1 MLAQATLDGKPG
13 SRSVRGRRSRMN
25 PDLPVRWIFV
35 KAGLFVLLA
44 LLALAVLVLQQ
55 PTWTTAGCAIA
66 LGWASARAY
75 YFLFHVVQ
83 HWVDPEFRFRG
94 LVQFV
99 LWWRSRRRRRS

>member
-1 MLAQATLDGKPG
+1 
-13 SRSVRGRRSRMN
+13 MN

-44 LLALAVLVLQQ
+44 LLAFAILVLQQ
-55 PTWTTAGCAIA
+55 PTWTTAGCALA

-75 YFLFHVVQ
+75 YFAFHVVQ

-94 LVQFV
+94 LGHLFTF
-99 LWWRSRRRRRS
+99 LRHHRSRQ

>member
-1 MLAQATLDGKPG
+1 MLALVPRDGKQG
-13 SRSVRGRRSRMN
+13 SRGAHRRPWRMN

-44 LLALAVLVLQQ
+44 LLALAILVLQQ
-55 PTWTTAGCAIA
+55 PTWTTAGCALA

-75 YFLFHVVQ
+75 YFAFHVVQ

-94 LVQFV
+94 LGHFFTWIWQR
-99 LWWRSRRRRRS
+99 RSRC

>member
-1 MLAQATLDGKPG
+1 
-13 SRSVRGRRSRMN
+13 MN

-44 LLALAVLVLQQ
+44 VLAGGILVLQH
-55 PTWTTAGCAIA
+55 PTWTTAGCALV

-75 YFLFHVVQ
+75 YFAFHVVQ

-94 LVQFV
+94 LVEFAA
-99 LWWRSRRRRRS
+99 WWRARRRRRS

>member
-1 MLAQATLDGKPG
+1 MLALVTLHGKQGSPG
-13 SRSVRGRRSRMN
+13 GSGRRWRMN

-44 LLALAVLVLQQ
+44 LLAAAILVLQQ
-55 PTWTTAGCAIA
+55 PTWTTAGCALA

-75 YFLFHVVQ
+75 YFVFHVVQ

-94 LVQFV
+94 LVEFV
-99 LWWRSRRRRRS
+99 VWWRNRRRRRS

>member
-1 MLAQATLDGKPG
+1 
-13 SRSVRGRRSRMN
+13 MN

-44 LLALAVLVLQQ
+44 LLALAILVLQQ
-55 PTWTTAGCAIA
+55 PTWTTAGCALA

-75 YFLFHVVQ
+75 YFAFHVVQ

-94 LVQFV
+94 LGDFF
-99 LWWRSRRRRRS
+99 LWTWRRRSRQ